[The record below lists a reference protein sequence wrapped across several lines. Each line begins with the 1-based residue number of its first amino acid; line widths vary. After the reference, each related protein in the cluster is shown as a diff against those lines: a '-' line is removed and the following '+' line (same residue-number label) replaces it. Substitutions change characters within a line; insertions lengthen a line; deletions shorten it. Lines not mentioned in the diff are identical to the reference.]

1 MESAVGMQLRSKA
14 SPADSIIQSATLH
27 CRVGSAKCCWLGCQS
42 AMLRQQTRRPARGLC
57 KPLSRQGR
65 GRQHSGVSEA
75 LYAPAT
81 TLIRDQIQGV
91 SLSNLSTAKPTI

>member
-57 KPLSRQGR
+57 KPLSLAKAGAVNILGSLKLFMLRQL
-65 GRQHSGVSEA
+65 HSSV
-75 LYAPAT
+75 
-81 TLIRDQIQGV
+81 IRYREYH
-91 SLSNLSTAKPTI
+91 